1 MSMRDPRILR
11 NVIREMY
18 GLNLI
23 DFLYLNEQAAD
34 PAATPEDPAAA
45 AAAPPAAADPAVA
58 DAAAIVPPTDPAAAS
73 ALPAA
78 DPAADPAAGA
88 PLPADQDTGTDPVA
102 KAEDVKKVNPDQLQ
116 DPIERFLVNAEQRA
130 MKTDL
135 ATESLRRRSL
145 RFILEAEGADEPKLD
160 MEIYAAEIARL
171 IKNYTNL
178 VDVKGNVIKRAQD
191 YIREKY
197 PKSGIAYTEEL
208 LNLLKRH
215 YDISLDRPESPPD
228 AYAVGAGTGGAAAT

>member
-1 MSMRDPRILR
+1 MSRKDPRMLR
-11 NVIREMY
+11 SVIREMY
-18 GLNLI
+18 GLNLV
-23 DFLYLNEQAAD
+23 DALYLNEQAVD
-34 PAATPEDPAAA
+34 PTAVPPEDPAAA
-45 AAAPPAAADPAVA
+45 AAAAV
-58 DAAAIVPPTDPAAAS
+58 PTDPAAAAPPAPPDAS
-73 ALPAA
+73 MSPAA
-78 DPAADPAAGA
+78 PAPDPATLATDPAAAAPPIDPAAGA
-88 PLPADQDTGTDPVA
+88 DPVA
-102 KAEDVKKVNPDQLQ
+102 AAEDNKKINPDQLQ
-116 DPIERFLVNAEQRA
+116 DPIERFLVSAEQRA
-130 MKTDL
+130 MKKDL
-135 ATESLRRRSL
+135 AAESLRRRSL

-160 MEIYAAEIARL
+160 IEIFAAEIARL

-228 AYAVGAGTGGAAAT
+228 AYAVGAGTGGAAAS